1 MNPKFSKSSL
11 QNDDDKKDL
20 LRPHFVVQK
29 NRIGEAK
36 KDEQADGLDVIAEKK
51 EPVKKQRT
59 RIKEIDEE
67 VETTIDNQKTE
78 NGEALPTVLESK
90 VLYTNIDDEVADII
104 AQIKKLP
111 HKKIS
116 LVIPHRALL
125 FKSSV
130 NLHILNKKA
139 VELKKN
145 ITIISHDEAG
155 LTASQ
160 HAGIATRRELTD
172 IKKKSISTDTHSQFM
187 RGEKPSRMTREK
199 KSIAEV
205 IRPEEKR
212 AAFESFLIK
221 IKDKIQ
227 KKRKALS
234 GTRVVFV
241 SPNKQALFTLVL
253 LSILLFLSIA
263 YIALPGA
270 TITITPRESILE
282 STFNV
287 TFMDYD
293 KNKSVFDN
301 DTSPNLIVPTYP
313 VDPPPF
319 SKELTYIPT
328 GKISRGDRAR
338 GILTVYNKTDH
349 PWDLAATTRFQTE
362 EGLIFRTPRAIR
374 IPALTNKVPGTVE
387 VEVLADDLDN
397 INQVIGSRGNIDPR
411 KFFLPGLQEDSR
423 KNLYAENKAPFTGGV
438 TRVIKVVSKEDVDAA
453 TETLKKKITSEA
465 AADLKNYLEQQN
477 LNNKTNFSLI
487 TDKNILKIGEPKISI
502 PPNIV
507 GQQIDQFKLNASYTI
522 ASVSYDKAILV
533 KFLRSRM
540 IHRADPDKKIAKISE
555 DDLSYRFLEAD
566 AASGKVKLTVT
577 MRAIQSF
584 DLNPDTENGKRFIK
598 KITDHLLGL
607 RVDAA
612 KDYLRQQT
620 DEIAQVEVKTW
631 PIWAPTIPNIA
642 DNIKFVV
649 NDVEK

>member
-1 MNPKFSKSSL
+1 MTSKSFKSL
-11 QNDDDKKDL
+11 QNEDDDTKDL
-20 LRPHFVVQK
+20 LRPHFTVK
-29 NRIGEAK
+29 KKRISDVEKEEENSEDEAK
-36 KDEQADGLDVIAEKK
+36 EELAEAEPEVEEKEPSEKKPAIAE
-51 EPVKKQRT
+51 
-59 RIKEIDEE
+59 
-67 VETTIDNQKTE
+67 
-78 NGEALPTVLESK
+78 SK
-90 VLYTNIDDEVADII
+90 ILYTNIDDEVADIV

-116 LVIPHRALL
+116 LVVPHRALL

-139 VELKKN
+139 TELKK
-145 ITIISHDEAG
+145 IVTIISHDEAG

-160 HAGIATRRELTD
+160 HAGIATKRELTD
-172 IKKKSISTDTHSQFM
+172 IKKKTIRVENESQFM
-187 RGEKPSRMTREK
+187 RGEKPARMIREK

-205 IRPEEKR
+205 IRPDEKR
-212 AAFESFLIK
+212 AAFESFLLK

-293 KNKSVFDN
+293 KNKSVFDS

-319 SKELTYIPT
+319 TKEITYIPT

-338 GILTVYNKTDH
+338 GVLTVYNKTDH
-349 PWDLAATTRFQTE
+349 PWDLAATTRFQTD
-362 EGLIFRTPRAIR
+362 EGLIFRTPRAVR
-374 IPALTNKVPGTVE
+374 VPAGTDKVPGTVD
-387 VEVLADDLDN
+387 VEVLADDLDS
-397 INQVIGSRGNIDPR
+397 INQVIGSRGNIDPH

-423 KNLYAENKAPFTGGV
+423 KKLYAESKTPFTGGV

-453 TETLKKKITSEA
+453 VETLKKKITSEA
-465 AADLKNYLEQQN
+465 ATDLKNYLEQQN
-477 LNNKTNFSLI
+477 LNNKTNLSLI
-487 TDKNILKIGEPKISI
+487 TDKNILKIGEPKIAVPQNLI
-502 PPNIV
+502 
-507 GQQIDQFKLNASYTI
+507 GQQIDQFKVSANYTL

-584 DLNPDTENGKRFIK
+584 NLDPETENGKRFIK

-607 RVDAA
+607 RIDAA

-649 NDVEK
+649 NDVEN

>member
-1 MNPKFSKSSL
+1 MTPKSLKSI
-11 QNDDDKKDL
+11 QNSEDDKKDL
-20 LRPHFVVQK
+20 LRPHFVVK
-29 NRIGEAK
+29 KKKIGEEK
-36 KDEQADGLDVIAEKK
+36 QEEKEGGEEKDG
-51 EPVKKQRT
+51 
-59 RIKEIDEE
+59 IDEVDE
-67 VETTIDNQKTE
+67 KD
-78 NGEALPTVLESK
+78 AAPTHDSK
-90 VLYTNIDDEVADII
+90 ILYTNIDDEVADII
-104 AQIKKLP
+104 AQIKKIP

-116 LVIPHRALL
+116 IVIPHRALL

-130 NLHILNKKA
+130 NLHILKKKSLELNKI
-139 VELKKN
+139 V
-145 ITIISHDEAG
+145 TIISHDEAG

-160 HAGIATRRELTD
+160 HAGLATRRELTD
-172 IKKKSISTDTHSQFM
+172 LKRKSLSPERHTQFM
-187 RGEKPSRMTREK
+187 RGEKPARMIREK

-205 IRPEEKR
+205 IRPDEKR
-212 AAFESFLIK
+212 AAFESFLRK
-221 IKDKIQ
+221 VKDKIQ
-227 KKRKALS
+227 KKRKSLA

-270 TITITPRESILE
+270 TITITPRESVLE

-313 VDPPPF
+313 VNPPAF

-338 GILTVYNKTDH
+338 GVITVYNKTDH
-349 PWDLAATTRFQTE
+349 PWDLAPTTRFQTD
-362 EGLIFRTPRAIR
+362 EGLVFRTPRAVR
-374 IPALTNKVPGTVE
+374 VPAGTDKVPGTVD
-387 VEVLADDLDN
+387 VEVLADDLDSL
-397 INQVIGSRGNIDPR
+397 NQVIGSRGNIDPR
-411 KFFLPGLQEDSR
+411 KFFLPGLQDDSR
-423 KNLYAENKAPFTGGV
+423 KNLYAESKTPFSGGV
-438 TRVIKVVSKEDVDAA
+438 TRVIKVVSKEDVEAA
-453 TETLKKKITSEA
+453 VQTLKKKITSEA
-465 AADLKNYLEQQN
+465 ATDLKNYLEQQN
-477 LNNKTNFSLI
+477 LNNKTNLSLMS
-487 TDKNILKIGEPKISI
+487 DKNILKMGEPKITV
-502 PPNIV
+502 PQNLE
-507 GQQIDQFKLNASYTI
+507 GQQIDQFTLSATYTLS
-522 ASVSYDKAILV
+522 SVSYDKAILV
-533 KFLRSRM
+533 KFLRARM

-566 AASGKVKLTVT
+566 PASGRVKLTVT

-584 DLNPDTENGKRFIK
+584 DLNPETENGKRFIK

-649 NDVEK
+649 NEVEN

>member
-1 MNPKFSKSSL
+1 MTPRTLKSAN
-11 QNDDDKKDL
+11 NDDEDKKDL
-20 LRPHFVVQK
+20 LRPHFVVNK
-29 NRIGEAK
+29 KRIGES
-36 KDEQADGLDVIAEKK
+36 G
-51 EPVKKQRT
+51 
-59 RIKEIDEE
+59 IDENKNTDGD
-67 VETTIDNQKTE
+67 ETTDEEKEETLSQPEIEEPKKNEGTDDEDIASQKQPKV
-78 NGEALPTVLESK
+78 AESK
-90 VLYTNIDDEVADII
+90 ILYTNIDDEVADIV
-104 AQIKKLP
+104 AQMKKLP

-116 LVIPHRALL
+116 IVVPHRALL

-139 VELKKN
+139 AEFKKI

-160 HAGIATRRELTD
+160 HAGLTTRRELTD
-172 IKKKSISTDTHSQFM
+172 IKKKIISINRESQFM
-187 RGEKPSRMTREK
+187 RGEKPSRHTREK

-205 IRPEEKR
+205 IRPDEKR

-221 IKDKIQ
+221 IKDKIA
-227 KKRKALS
+227 KKRKSLS

-270 TITITPRESILE
+270 TITITPRESVLE

-287 TFMDYD
+287 TFMDYE
-293 KNKSVFDN
+293 KNKTIFGN
-301 DTSPNLIVPTYP
+301 DTTPNLIVPTYP

-319 SKELTYIPT
+319 SKEMTYIPT

-338 GILTVYNKTDH
+338 GVLTVYNKTDH
-349 PWDLAATTRFQTE
+349 PWDLAPTTRFQTD

-374 IPALTNKVPGTVE
+374 VPAGTPQIPGTAD
-387 VEVLADDLDN
+387 VEVLADDLDS
-397 INQVIGSRGNIDPR
+397 INQVIGSRGNIDPH
-411 KFFLPGLQEDSR
+411 KFFLPGLQDDSR
-423 KNLYAENKAPFTGGV
+423 KSLYAESKTAFSGGV

-453 TETLKKKITSEA
+453 VETLKKKISA
-465 AADLKNYLEQQN
+465 DASDDLKNYLEQQN
-477 LNNKTNFSLI
+477 LNNKTNLSLI
-487 TDKNILKIGEPKISI
+487 SDKNILKIGVPQIKI
-502 PPNIV
+502 PQNLV
-507 GQQIDQFKLNASYTI
+507 DQQIDQFKVSASYTL
-522 ASVSYDKAILV
+522 ASVSYDKSILV
-533 KFLRSRM
+533 KFLRDRM

-566 AASGKVKLTVT
+566 ATSGKIKLTVT
-577 MRAIQSF
+577 MRAVQSF

-620 DEIAQVEVKTW
+620 DEIAQVEIKTW

-642 DNIKFVV
+642 ENIKFTV
-649 NDVEK
+649 NEVEK